1 MKSVSKTRDYI
12 INEFLDSLKRDEI
25 PWERGWK
32 QIHHVNAVSNYKY
45 KGINRFILSYVS
57 ASLKYNDPRWI
68 TFNQVKENNWKLKDA
83 KGKGVPIEF
92 WSPYDTETKKKLTN
106 DEAEEM
112 LKDDSTRDRVKFIC
126 KVYYVFNASLVD
138 GMPPYEQEEIEITN
152 TAIQDFL
159 SNYIEN
165 EKILILFANEAYY
178 EPKKDEI
185 YMPPRSSFKKE
196 SYYFDTFFHEIAHS
210 TGSKKRLNRDLS
222 GVFGSTNYAKEELRA
237 EIASSFITAELGLEI
252 SDENMNRHK
261 AYIQSWISVLEKN
274 PNELFKAIQDA
285 DLITNYIKE
294 KGDFEFILQDSNVL
308 EDEFIAQR

>member
-106 DEAEEM
+106 EEAEEM

-210 TGSKKRLNRDLS
+210 TGSK
-222 GVFGSTNYAKEELRA
+222 
-237 EIASSFITAELGLEI
+237 
-252 SDENMNRHK
+252 
-261 AYIQSWISVLEKN
+261 
-274 PNELFKAIQDA
+274 
-285 DLITNYIKE
+285 
-294 KGDFEFILQDSNVL
+294 
-308 EDEFIAQR
+308 